1 MYYIKIKNKIG
12 FFGINYYPHA
22 SLQGSITLDLL
33 LSQDQIT
40 LKRLLSLALI
50 PLLLNIIN
58 LSIIQRLSF
67 QYLLSLPHRQKKRCV
82 FCT

>member
-58 LSIIQRLSF
+58 LSIIF
-67 QYLLSLPHRQKKRCV
+67 QYILSLSHRQKKRCV

>member
-12 FFGINYYPHA
+12 FFWINYYPHA

-50 PLLLNIIN
+50 PLFLTIIN
-58 LSIIQRLSF
+58 LSIIF
-67 QYLLSLPHRQKKRCV
+67 QYLLSLSHRQKKRCV